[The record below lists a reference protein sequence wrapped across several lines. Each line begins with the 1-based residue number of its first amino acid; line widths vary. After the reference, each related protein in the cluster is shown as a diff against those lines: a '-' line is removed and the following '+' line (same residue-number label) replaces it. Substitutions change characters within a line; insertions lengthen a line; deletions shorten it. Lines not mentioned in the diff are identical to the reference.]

1 MTTPAFAK
9 RASMTVF
16 TALLVSTLSIGK
28 PQAQED
34 VSAFYTGKTINVMV
48 GFGPGGGYDLYARLL
63 SRFLG
68 AHIPGHPTVIVQ
80 NMEGAGGVR
89 AANHVYAAAPKDG
102 TVIAGVNQGA
112 TLFQQLGGK
121 GAQYDPAHFNWIGR
135 MGSSNN
141 TVYTWSA
148 SGIRTIEDA
157 KKREVTMAGS
167 GIISDANIYPAVLN
181 ALVGTR
187 FKIINGYTG
196 TNDSN
201 LALERGEVDGR
212 GGGAYSSLV
221 STRPQWL
228 RDKTVSVLTQV
239 GFEKEPDLPDT
250 PRLTDL
256 VNKDEDKQIAML
268 LTLPVAIGY
277 NYWVAP
283 GVPDARIAA
292 LRKAF
297 EATMRDPELL
307 SEAAKQ
313 SLEIRYKSGAELQQ
327 MVKEAAATPQPVLQ
341 RAATILGW

>member
-1 MTTPAFAK
+1 
-9 RASMTVF
+9 
-16 TALLVSTLSIGK
+16 
-28 PQAQED
+28 
-34 VSAFYTGKTINVMV
+34 
-48 GFGPGGGYDLYARLL
+48 
-63 SRFLG
+63 
-68 AHIPGHPTVIVQ
+68 
-80 NMEGAGGVR
+80 
-89 AANHVYAAAPKDG
+89 
-102 TVIAGVNQGA
+102 
-112 TLFQQLGGK
+112 
-121 GAQYDPAHFNWIGR
+121 
-135 MGSSNN
+135 
-141 TVYTWSA
+141 
-148 SGIRTIEDA
+148 
-157 KKREVTMAGS
+157 MAGS

-283 GVPDARIAA
+283 GVPDGRIAA